1 MDILDLPG
9 LRALQVTENENG
21 DYRIMAETT
30 ASPSFSCPVCGSP
43 VISFGK
49 KEQLYMDIP
58 THARRTG
65 IVVIRKRY
73 RCKRKGCLKTFL
85 EPLSD
90 MDERRMATKRLV
102 EFIEKQSLKRTFVS
116 ISEDIGLNEK
126 TIRNIFRDYINRLE
140 QTVQLETPKLL
151 GIDEIHII
159 RPRCVICNVHQ
170 RTIIDLLPN
179 RNKDTV
185 IRYLFKLP
193 NRQIV
198 RYVCTDMW
206 EPYREAVTAALPQAI
221 IVVDKFHV
229 VRMANQA
236 LDTVRKGIRE
246 KLTPRERRTL
256 MHDRFTLLKRY
267 RDLDIHELL
276 VLESW
281 INNFKD
287 LGSAYQLKEQF
298 YGIWES
304 KNKREALER
313 YQKWQSQIPEQLEAA
328 FRPLTTAVSN
338 WEKEIFAYFD
348 HPVTNAYTEAI
359 NGVIRVMNRLGRGY
373 SFEAIRAKILFTEG
387 LVKKYVPGYRKANRI
402 YSMMDMMTNGLGKLY
417 PEREKNYGTDM
428 AALVKMIE
436 DGDF

>member
-1 MDILDLPG
+1 MDILNLPG
-9 LRALQVTENENG
+9 LKALQVTENERG
-21 DYRIMAETT
+21 DYRIMAET
-30 ASPSFSCPVCGSP
+30 ASPSFSCPECGSS
-43 VISFGK
+43 VIGFGK
-49 KEQLYMDIP
+49 KEQLFMDIP
-58 THARRTG
+58 THGRRTG

-73 RCKRKGCLKTFL
+73 RCKSKECLKTFL
-85 EPLSD
+85 EPLND
-90 MDERRMATKRLV
+90 MDEKRMATKRLV

-116 ISEDIGLNEK
+116 ISEDIGLDEK
-126 TIRNIFRDYINRLE
+126 TIRNIFRDYINRLDK
-140 QTVQLETPKLL
+140 TVRFETPKLL

-159 RPRCVICNVHQ
+159 RPRCVICNVYQ
-170 RTIIDLLPN
+170 RTIIDMLPN

-185 IRYLFKLP
+185 IRYLYQLP

-198 RYVCTDMW
+198 RYVCMDMW
-206 EPYREAVTAALPQAI
+206 EPYRDAVAIALPQAI

-229 VRMANQA
+229 QRMANLA
-236 LDTVRKGIRE
+236 LDTVRKSIRE
-246 KLTPRERRTL
+246 GLTPKVRRTL
-256 MHDRFTLLKRY
+256 MHDRFILLKRY
-267 RDLDIHELL
+267 RELDTHELL

-281 INNFKD
+281 IKNFKD
-287 LGSAYQLKEQF
+287 LGTAYQLKEQF
-298 YGIWES
+298 YDIWES

-313 YQKWQSQIPEQLEAA
+313 YQEWRSRIPEQIEAA
-328 FRPLTTAVSN
+328 FQPLKTAVSN

-348 HPVTNAYTEAI
+348 HPVTNAYTEAV
-359 NGVIRVMNRLGRGY
+359 NSLIRVMNRLGRGY